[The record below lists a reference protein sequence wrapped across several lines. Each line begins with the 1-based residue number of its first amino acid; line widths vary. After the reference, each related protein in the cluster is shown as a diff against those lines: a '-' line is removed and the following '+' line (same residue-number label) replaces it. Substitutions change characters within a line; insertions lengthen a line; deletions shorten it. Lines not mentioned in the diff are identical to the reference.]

1 MKRIVSLVLTLVVLL
16 FAATAIAQEYAEPT
30 LYNASDVLG
39 LDTIYRLYDHSYYEE
54 TSDQPGTVVGMK
66 FTSEVYEKSYKRSI
80 NVYLP
85 YGYDE
90 NGTERY
96 PVIYFF
102 HGRGCDQDT
111 LLFNPQTKNAF
122 DNMIATGIVEPFIL
136 VTPTY
141 YYDVRHN
148 LYDIDLF
155 AKELRTEIMP
165 LVEGTYRTYAE
176 TADDEGFRASRT
188 MRAISGFSMGSMT
201 TMSLFDKMVDY
212 SYYFLP
218 FSGAGDWSNVLGV
231 IDGEGP
237 FANDFF
243 IYMAC
248 GGEEDGAYEGCVD
261 LVKTMAADTAHF
273 SYGKDMAENNF
284 YFCLSDNIHQDL
296 TSRYYLYNAFV
307 DGLFK

>member
-1 MKRIVSLVLTLVVLL
+1 MKRTVSLLLTMLMLL
-16 FAATAIAQEYAEPT
+16 FTATAIAQEYAEPT
-30 LYNASDVLG
+30 LYDASDVLG
-39 LDTIYRLYDHSYYEE
+39 LKTLYRLYDRSYYEE
-54 TSDQPGTVVGMK
+54 SSDQPGTVISVK
-66 FTSEVYEKSYKRSI
+66 YTSEVYDKPYKRTM

-111 LLFNPQTKNAF
+111 LIGNPQTKNAF
-122 DNMIATGIVEPFIL
+122 DNMIATGIVKPFIL

-165 LVEGTYRTYAE
+165 LVEGTYRTYAQ
-176 TADDEGFRASRT
+176 TTDDEGFRASRN

-218 FSGAGDWSNVLGV
+218 FSGAGDWSNVLNV
-231 IDGEGP
+231 IDSKGEYV
-237 FANDFF
+237 DEFF

-248 GGEEDGAYEGCVD
+248 GGEEDGAYEGCVN

-273 SYGKDMAENNF
+273 SYGQDWVEDNF

-307 DGLFK
+307 DGLFQ

>member
-1 MKRIVSLVLTLVVLL
+1 MKRIVSLLLTMVLL
-16 FAATAIAQEYAEPT
+16 LSAAAAIAQGYEEPT

-39 LDTIYRLYDHSYYEE
+39 LETLYRLYDRSYYEE
-54 TSDQPGTVVGMK
+54 PSDQPGTVIKVK
-66 FTSEVYEKSYKRSI
+66 YTTEVYDKPYKRSM

-90 NGTERY
+90 NGTQQY

-111 LLFNPQTKNAF
+111 LIGNPQTKNAF
-122 DNMIATGIVEPFIL
+122 DDMIATGIAQPFIL

-165 LVEGTYRTYAE
+165 LVEGTYRTYAQ
-176 TADDEGFRASRT
+176 TADDEGFRASRN

-218 FSGAGDWSNVLGV
+218 FSGAGDWSNVLNV
-231 IDGEGP
+231 IDSKGE
-237 FANDFF
+237 FADEFF

-248 GGEEDGAYEGCVD
+248 GGEEDGAYEGCVN

-273 SYGKDMAENNF
+273 SYGLDWVEDNL

-296 TSRYYLYNAFV
+296 TSRYYFYNAFLDV
-307 DGLFK
+307 LFK